1 MLRAMLYIGLV
12 VLLSVLCLLVV
23 GLLMLCNLLR
33 QLMLLLLLWSLW
45 SLWMNPQSWW
55 VCWLRSRV
63 EHCNADRVGYGIG
76 HCHH

>member
-1 MLRAMLYIGLV
+1 MLRAMLYIWL
-12 VLLSVLCLLVV
+12 VLLLLVLCLLVV
-23 GLLMLCNLLR
+23 GLLMLWNLLR
-33 QLMLLLLLWSLW
+33 LLMLLLLWSLW